1 MVVNKVAARLE
12 LLWESLV
19 AETPNELMNDGNQ
32 VSDIVLQ
39 QYQIDRLR
47 LEPYCSENE
56 AQQNTV
62 ADIYGPQTLF
72 PPACVPILFQPMPR
86 AELEK
91 YPILASEQPTMRD
104 YDPAIAGDLPNDQK
118 GFIYTWGYHLLKWVS
133 YSMSGCGVRENT
145 KTLDERLH
153 RRRKLKN
160 IHFPDPFF
168 LGSELFG
175 AYPSVQDRWGA
186 ILRIEPDM
194 IDGHRIYPHITV
206 GLALSHYG
214 EESSMLY
221 EELAMIISAMRNRA
235 IQPRVPQDVGK
246 QEALFEEDNETI
258 KSMPREFG
266 DEKTFPTLLLSFP
279 GPQSFR
285 YFYAF

>member
-19 AETPNELMNDGNQ
+19 AETPNELMNDGNE

-39 QYQIDRLR
+39 QYQIDRVH
-47 LEPYCSENE
+47 LESYCSENE

-72 PPACVPILFQPMPR
+72 PLACVPILFEPMSR
-86 AELEK
+86 SELEK
-91 YPILASEQPTMRD
+91 YPILASGQPRMRD

-160 IHFPDPFF
+160 I
-168 LGSELFG
+168 
-175 AYPSVQDRWGA
+175 Q
-186 ILRIEPDM
+186 
-194 IDGHRIYPHITV
+194 
-206 GLALSHYG
+206 
-214 EESSMLY
+214 
-221 EELAMIISAMRNRA
+221 
-235 IQPRVPQDVGK
+235 
-246 QEALFEEDNETI
+246 
-258 KSMPREFG
+258 
-266 DEKTFPTLLLSFP
+266 
-279 GPQSFR
+279 
-285 YFYAF
+285 

>member
-19 AETPNELMNDGNQ
+19 AETPNELMNDGNE

-39 QYQIDRLR
+39 QYQIDRVH
-47 LEPYCSENE
+47 LESYCSENE

-72 PPACVPILFQPMPR
+72 PLACVPILFEPMSR
-86 AELEK
+86 SELEK
-91 YPILASEQPTMRD
+91 YPILASGQPRMRD

-118 GFIYTWGYHLLKWVS
+118 GFIYT
-133 YSMSGCGVRENT
+133 
-145 KTLDERLH
+145 
-153 RRRKLKN
+153 
-160 IHFPDPFF
+160 FPDPFF
-168 LGSELFG
+168 LGSMLFG

-214 EESSMLY
+214 KESSMLY

-235 IQPRVPQDVGK
+235 IQPRVPEDVGK

-258 KSMPREFG
+258 KSLPREFG
-266 DEKTFPTLLLSFP
+266 DEKTFPILLLSFP

-285 YFYAF
+285 YFYASSKKGRLRRLSF